1 MEQCG
6 RSLGGVQ
13 IYQLYKKD
21 ESKISSAAQDL
32 LATGQN
38 SASWQ
43 YIPTIFAVFIGVL
56 WESVDT
62 GVWILELYVWM
73 AKDGWETTCGNGA
86 REAVNKLGFL
96 ASGRRL
102 RPKTNLCQPWQWSDR
117 EWYWDLCEAAA

>member
-13 IYQLYKKD
+13 IFQLYKKD

-73 AKDGWETTCGNGA
+73 AKDGWKHHAETGQ
-86 REAVNKLGFL
+86 ELSIS
-96 ASGRRL
+96 SGSS
-102 RPKTNLCQPWQWSDR
+102 P
-117 EWYWDLCEAAA
+117 AAGV